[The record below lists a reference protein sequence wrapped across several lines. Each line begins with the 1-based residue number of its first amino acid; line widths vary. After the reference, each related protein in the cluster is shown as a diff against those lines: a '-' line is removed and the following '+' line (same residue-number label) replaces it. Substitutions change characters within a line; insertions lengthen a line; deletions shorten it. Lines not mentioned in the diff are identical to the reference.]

1 MPVAG
6 AVDRRSTVVDH
17 PRDPEASSEGRSIM
31 GRNARRL
38 TTRSIAVS
46 GVAAL
51 LLAGAVSTPTAT
63 ADVPDQVLAWNQ
75 HAYDELIGVKAQA
88 PVVAVLHLAM
98 VHGAVYDAVNAIDGG
113 YEPYLG
119 APKAEDTF
127 STDAAAAAAAYRV
140 LLTLLPDR
148 EPQLTA
154 YYVASLALIPDGEA
168 EDGGVAAGEAA
179 AAAMVAARTGDGR
192 FGDPLFTEGT
202 QAGRWRRLGPTGNNF
217 KWVGDVDP
225 FLIEDASDFAT
236 DGPLPLTSAE
246 YAAEFEQ
253 VKTLGRATGSTRTP
267 DQTEQ
272 ALFWGDHAVAMWT
285 RIFRQLAMS
294 QGLSTAENA
303 RYFAMLYLTGSDAV
317 IACLR
322 DKEAKG
328 FWRPTTAIREAAND
342 GNPSTVPDPTWTSL
356 LANPPYPDHPSSHN
370 CYSSATVQT
379 LRDFFGTNRMSFSA
393 THATLG
399 ITRTYSRF
407 SEAIAEI
414 RLARVY
420 GGLHFMTADAQ
431 AVTLGRKVADWRE
444 ANFFQPVN

>member
-1 MPVAG
+1 MRLAG
-6 AVDRRSTVVDH
+6 WVNRCSTGVDDA
-17 PRDPEASSEGRSIM
+17 RDQEASSEGRSIM
-31 GRNARRL
+31 VRNARCLRA
-38 TTRSIAVS
+38 RAVAVS
-46 GVAAL
+46 GVATL
-51 LLAGAVSTPTAT
+51 LLAGAVSTPPAA
-63 ADVPDQVLAWNQ
+63 ADVPDQVLAWNL
-75 HAYDELIGVKAQA
+75 HAYNELIGVKAQS

-98 VHGAVYDAVNAIDGG
+98 VHGAIYDAVNAIDGG
-113 YEPYLG
+113 YGPYLG
-119 APKAEDTF
+119 APEAKDSYSE
-127 STDAAAAAAAYRV
+127 DAAAAAAGYRV
-140 LLTLLPDR
+140 LLNLLPDR
-148 EPQLTA
+148 EPQLTP

-168 EDGGVAAGEAA
+168 EDGGVATGEAA
-179 AAAMVAARTGDGR
+179 AATMIAARTGDGR
-192 FGDPLFTEGT
+192 FGNPLFTEGSA
-202 QAGRWRRLGPTGNNF
+202 AGQWRRLSPTGNNF

-236 DGPLPLTSAE
+236 DGPLPLTSAA

-285 RIFRQLAMS
+285 RIFRQLSMS

-303 RYFAMLYLTGSDAV
+303 RYFAMLYLTGSDSV

-322 DKEAKG
+322 DKEAKS
-328 FWRPTTAIREAAND
+328 FWRPTTAIREAADD
-342 GNPSTVPDPTWTSL
+342 GNPATDPDPTWTSL

-370 CYSSATVQT
+370 CYSSATVRT
-379 LRDFFGTNRMSFSA
+379 LRDFFGTNSMSFSA

-399 ITRTYSRF
+399 ITRTYSHF
-407 SEAIAEI
+407 SEAITEI

-444 ANFFQPVN
+444 ANFFQPVL

>member
-6 AVDRRSTVVDH
+6 AVDRSSTVVDH

-31 GRNARRL
+31 GKTARRL
-38 TTRSIAVS
+38 RARSVAVS

-51 LLAGAVSTPTAT
+51 LLTGAVSTPTAS

-119 APKAEDTF
+119 APDAEDTF
-127 STDAAAAAAAYRV
+127 SVDAAAAAAAYRV
-140 LLTLLPDR
+140 LLNVIPDR

-154 YYVASLALIPDGEA
+154 YYTDSLALIPDGAA
-168 EDGGVAAGEAA
+168 EDGGVTTGEAA
-179 AAAMVAARTGDGR
+179 AAAMIAARTGDGR
-192 FGDPLFTEGT
+192 FGDPFFTEGT
-202 QAGRWRRLGPTGNNF
+202 GPGQWRRLTPTGNNF

-225 FLIEDASDFAT
+225 FLIENASDYAT
-236 DGPLPLTSAE
+236 DGPLPLTSAA

-253 VKTLGRATGSTRTP
+253 VKTLGRATASTRSQ
-267 DQTEQ
+267 DQTAQ

-285 RIFRQLAMS
+285 RIFRQLALS
-294 QGLSTAENA
+294 QGLSTADNA
-303 RYFAMLYLTGSDAV
+303 RFFARLYLTGSDAV

-322 DKEAKG
+322 DKEVKS
-328 FWRPTTAIREAAND
+328 FWRPTTAIREAGGD
-342 GNPSTVPDPTWTSL
+342 GNPATVADPKWTPL
-356 LANPPYPDHPSSHN
+356 IAIPPYSDHPSSHN
-370 CYSSATVQT
+370 CYTSATVRT
-379 LRDFFGTNRMSFSA
+379 LRDFFGTNSMSFSA

-399 ITRTYSRF
+399 ITRTFSQF
-407 SEAIAEI
+407 SEAMNEV

-431 AVTLGRKVADWRE
+431 GATLGRKVADYGE
-444 ANFFQPVN
+444 ANFFQSVN

>member
-1 MPVAG
+1 M
-6 AVDRRSTVVDH
+6 RR
-17 PRDPEASSEGRSIM
+17 G
-31 GRNARRL
+31 ARRFKGRVVAL
-38 TTRSIAVS
+38 SGATT
-46 GVAAL
+46 L
-51 LLAGAVSTPTAT
+51 LLAGTVSTPPAA
-63 ADVPDQVLAWNQ
+63 ADVPDQVVAWNQ

-113 YEPYLG
+113 YEPYLA
-119 APKAEDTF
+119 APEAEKTF
-127 STDAAAAAAAYRV
+127 SEDAAAAAAAYRV
-140 LLTLLPDR
+140 LLNVLPDR

-154 YYVASLALIPDGEA
+154 YYQASLALIPDGEA
-168 EDGGVAAGEAA
+168 EDGGVATGEAA
-179 AAAMVAARTGDGR
+179 AGAMIAARTGDGR

-202 QAGRWRRLGPTGNNF
+202 EPGQWRRLSPTGNNF

-236 DGPLPLTSAE
+236 DGPLPLTSAA
-246 YAAEFEQ
+246 YAAEFNQ
-253 VKTLGRATGSTRTP
+253 VKSLGRATGSTRTQ

-272 ALFWGDHAVAMWT
+272 ALFWSDHAVAMWT
-285 RIFRQLAMS
+285 RIFRQLSTS

-322 DKEAKG
+322 DKEAKS
-328 FWRPTTAIREAAND
+328 FWRPTTAIREAADD
-342 GNPSTVPDPTWTSL
+342 GNPATVPDPTWTSL
-356 LANPPYPDHPSSHN
+356 VAIPPYSDHPSSHN
-370 CYSSATVQT
+370 CYTSATVQT
-379 LRDFFGTNRMSFSA
+379 LRDFFGTNSMSFSA

-407 SEAIAEI
+407 SEAITEV

-431 AVTLGRKVADWRE
+431 GASLGRKIADWRE
-444 ANFFQPVN
+444 ANFFQPVA